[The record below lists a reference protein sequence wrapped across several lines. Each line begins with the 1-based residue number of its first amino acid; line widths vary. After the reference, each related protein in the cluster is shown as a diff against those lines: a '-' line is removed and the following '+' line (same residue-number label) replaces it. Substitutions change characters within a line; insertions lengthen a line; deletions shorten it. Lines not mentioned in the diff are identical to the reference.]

1 MTPAMSR
8 GTSLSGVGLWSGAL
22 WGIGALVLAGCGSD
36 FESKGQGQLYV
47 APEKRVVAG
56 WERCGMLE
64 CSQLEVPVDYAQPD
78 GEKLSIAL
86 NRSRAEANV
95 QFQGSILFN
104 PGGPGG
110 SGTDFLSTI
119 MGLANFNRVF
129 PGFDLVSF
137 DPRGVASSGGITC
150 PATPEALSLAY
161 DEGGIDALVAAVGDL
176 QRSCEQVNPSVYAAL
191 GSVNVVR
198 DMDAIRAA
206 LGAPK
211 LNFYGG
217 SYGSRLGALYAQMFP
232 EQTRAIVLDG
242 VVQPVADQVA
252 WTEGQFEAL
261 ISGQEAFLQACAS
274 STVDCPDQPERV
286 FADLAAELAAEP
298 GGKDGLVSVWS
309 TFMAIPG
316 GNQLLAQVLRSYAD
330 EQQATNMPNL
340 PESGMMPEPLPVIPD
355 LDINL
360 ADNLAVHCIDNTNEP
375 PPVAEVDALIK
386 SGFERSPVFAP
397 LLYIA
402 AQCLASPVPRDP
414 VPVLTNPGQ
423 TPILIVGGT
432 TDTRTPFAWAEEMRA
447 SLGNA
452 VLVRSEHSGHIALL
466 SDLVCPV
473 LLIRDYFQDLSLP
486 SDGTRCD
493 RVPPGATP

>member
-1 MTPAMSR
+1 VGSWNSGPSSSGR
-8 GTSLSGVGLWSGAL
+8 GSSVLWSAGVL
-22 WGIGALVLAGCGSD
+22 LLAGCGSD
-36 FESKGQGQLYV
+36 VGSSSEGDLYV
-47 APEKRVVAG
+47 APESRVVAG
-56 WERCGMLE
+56 WEPCGKLE
-64 CSQLEVPVDYAQPD
+64 CSRLEVPLDYANPD

-86 NRSRAEANV
+86 NRSRAEPNTRFA
-95 QFQGSILFN
+95 GSILFN
-104 PGGPGG
+104 PGGPGS
-110 SGTDFLSTI
+110 SGTEFLSTI

-150 PATPEALSLAY
+150 ASSPEALSLAY
-161 DEGGIDALVAAVGDL
+161 DEGGIEALVAAVGEL
-176 QRSCEQVNPSVYAAL
+176 QDSCEQVNPSVYAAL

-217 SYGSRLGALYAQMFP
+217 SYGSRLGALYAHLFP

-252 WTEGQFEAL
+252 WVNGQFEAL
-261 ISGQEAFLQACAS
+261 ISGQAAFLQACAAG
-274 STVDCPDQPERV
+274 TIDCPDQPEQV
-286 FADLAAELAAEP
+286 FADLAAELSAEP

-330 EQQATNMPNL
+330 EQALANL
-340 PESGMMPEPLPVIPD
+340 PDMPESGRMPEPLPAIPE
-355 LDINL
+355 LDVNL

-375 PPVAEVDALIK
+375 PSAAEVDALIQ

-397 LLYIA
+397 LLYLA

-423 TPILIVGGT
+423 TPILVVGGT

-452 VLVRSEHSGHIALL
+452 VLVQSAHSGHIALL

-473 LLIRDYFQDLSLP
+473 LLIRDYFRDLSVP

-493 RVPPGATP
+493 PVSPGTTP